1 MKKIISLLCIAF
13 LINGCG
19 DCLDGE
25 GVAID
30 EKRTVED
37 YEVIYASG
45 SFDVTIRQ
53 TLLSDQNKIVVHAQE
68 NLLPF
73 IQTRVEGSRLVI
85 ESKGCISATEAITI
99 EVITNGVTKIVNEGS
114 GSLSSV
120 NELKTERLKV
130 QNIGSG
136 NMMIKASAAMIK
148 IENEGSGDVR
158 LLGEAQELEIIS
170 EGSGDVNTLETRGSH
185 VEVSN
190 DGSGQVSV
198 SVKDVLGIELYG
210 SGDVNY
216 AGNPQDIE
224 QSVSGSG
231 NVKRLN

>member
-1 MKKIISLLCIAF
+1 MKQLLTLLLALVLF
-13 LINGCG
+13 SGCT
-19 DCLDGE
+19 DCLNGE
-25 GVAID
+25 GASID

-45 SFDVTIRQ
+45 SFDVNIRQ
-53 TLLSDQNKIVVHAQE
+53 ALISDQNKIIVHAQE

-73 IQTRVEGSRLVI
+73 ILTKVEGSRLVI
-85 ESKGCISATEAITI
+85 ETKECISPTEAITI

-114 GSLSSV
+114 GNLKSV
-120 NELKTERLKV
+120 NQLKSDRLKI
-130 QNIGSG
+130 QNTGSG
-136 NMMIKASAAMIK
+136 NAMIKAKAANIK
-148 IENEGSGDVR
+148 IENQGSGDVR
-158 LLGEAQELEIIS
+158 LLGEAEELEVVS
-170 EGSGDVNTLETRGSH
+170 DGSGDVNTLETRASQ

-190 DGSGQVSV
+190 DGSGNVSV
-198 SVKDVLGIELYG
+198 SVKDVLGIELHG

-224 QSVSGSG
+224 QSVHGSG